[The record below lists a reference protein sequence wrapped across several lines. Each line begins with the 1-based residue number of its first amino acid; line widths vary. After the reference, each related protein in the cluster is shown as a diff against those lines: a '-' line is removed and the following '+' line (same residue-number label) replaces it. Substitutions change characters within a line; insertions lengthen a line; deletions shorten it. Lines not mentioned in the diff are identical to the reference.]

1 MKRQSELS
9 LQMQLLLIL
18 TKTSSGASALGLF
31 KKLLTKLLAEC
42 LKVIF
47 HQYGQKSPVTGLAN
61 VMGSLCRHTI
71 SYARIHLYCLNSFW
85 VADTKSWVFP
95 LTWEVTF
102 TTARELNCCEE
113 KQVKLKY
120 INMKWKTT
128 YWTYWHVFN
137 VRLELQVKWPL
148 NIQPNFMQ
156 EIKNIIRSSN
166 DVNAFFEVQSS
177 DTQSG
182 MSLGGPPD
190 QLETFSWLFLKQ
202 IVGAT
207 MTTRWFA

>member
-1 MKRQSELS
+1 
-9 LQMQLLLIL
+9 
-18 TKTSSGASALGLF
+18 
-31 KKLLTKLLAEC
+31 
-42 LKVIF
+42 
-47 HQYGQKSPVTGLAN
+47 
-61 VMGSLCRHTI
+61 
-71 SYARIHLYCLNSFW
+71 
-85 VADTKSWVFP
+85 
-95 LTWEVTF
+95 
-102 TTARELNCCEE
+102 
-113 KQVKLKY
+113 
-120 INMKWKTT
+120 
-128 YWTYWHVFN
+128 

-207 MTTRWFA
+207 MTTR